1 MIEFIEEHPAI
12 SVALASGILT
22 IVGII
27 VRVLSD
33 IILSKINKSNSIS
46 IEREKLNSNLIMK
59 AIDTDNYRKSLN
71 NLKFMRAIGAIKD
84 DDGKLDKVI
93 AGKTEVNI
101 PALRT
106 GKVSM
111 KATNEGSNFSVQ
123 SGFDGECTIK
133 LNEVIIKLDKG
144 SIQLTDKYPYDSTYI
159 QKIEVGLGTY
169 NENGKWHIAKRG
181 EWMELDQTL
190 KKGDTIEIE
199 PRDFKINRE
208 SIEDIKNYWVVFTI
222 WQKESKETGTLG
234 TSYVHF
240 KELDKI

>member
-1 MIEFIEEHPAI
+1 MIEFIEKHPAI

-33 IILSKINKSNSIS
+33 VILSKINKSNSIS
-46 IEREKLNSNLIMK
+46 IEREKLNSNLILK

-93 AGKTEVNI
+93 NGETEVNI

-106 GKVSM
+106 GKVTM

-123 SGFDGECTIK
+123 SGFNGECSIK
-133 LNEVIIKLDKG
+133 LNEVIVKLDKG
-144 SIQLTDKYPYDSTYI
+144 SIKLTDRYPYESNYI

-169 NENGKWHIAKRG
+169 LENGRWHVAQKG
-181 EWMELDQTL
+181 ESLEIDKTL
-190 KKGDTIEIE
+190 KKGETIEID

-208 SIEDIKNYWVVFTI
+208 SIEDIKDYWVIFTI
-222 WQKESKETGTLG
+222 WQKESKEKGTLG